1 MKILIVGSGGR
12 EHAIAWKISQNPK
25 VTKIYA
31 APGNAYNKV
40 IKNCENINLKTSND
54 ILNFAIKEK
63 IDLTIVGS
71 EELLVDG
78 IVDKFKENNL
88 AIFGPNR
95 EAAMLEGSKA
105 FAKDFMEKYGVK
117 TAKYKSF
124 TDLDKAIKYLDEMS
138 HPVVIKASGLAA
150 GKGVVIAQNRN
161 EAEETLKDMMLNKV
175 FASAGDTVVIEEF
188 LDGVE
193 ISVLSITDSEV
204 IVPFISAK
212 DHKKISEKETGL
224 NTGGMG
230 VIAPNPYYTKV
241 VEEKF
246 IKNILE
252 PTLKGIKEEK
262 MNFSGIIFFGLMV
275 AKGEVYLLEYNMR
288 MGDPETQAVLPLMKS
303 DFLEVINAGLNK
315 KLKDIKIEWEKKSAC
330 CVVMAAGGY
339 PVKYEKGNIIQG
351 LEKVD
356 NNSENEKIFFAG
368 VSEKEGNFYTNGG
381 RVLNIVAIENTL
393 DEAIK
398 KSYKLTEK
406 IDFKDKYSRKDIG
419 TLYIPV
425 SKI

>member
-138 HPVVIKASGLAA
+138 YPVVVKASGLAA

-398 KSYKLTEK
+398 KSYELTEK

>member
-138 HPVVIKASGLAA
+138 YPVVIKASGLAA

-351 LEKVD
+351 LEKVN

-398 KSYKLTEK
+398 KSYELTKK

>member
-78 IVDKFKENNL
+78 IVDKFKENDL
-88 AIFGPNR
+88 AIFGPNK

-138 HPVVIKASGLAA
+138 YPVVIKASGLAA

-262 MNFSGIIFFGLMV
+262 MNFSGIIFFGLMI

-356 NNSENEKIFFAG
+356 NSSENKKIFFAG
-368 VSEKEGNFYTNGG
+368 VTEKEGNFYTNGG

-398 KSYKLTEK
+398 KSYELTEK

>member
-88 AIFGPNR
+88 AIFGPNG

-138 HPVVIKASGLAA
+138 YPVVIKASGLAA

-356 NNSENEKIFFAG
+356 NNSENRKIFFAG

-398 KSYKLTEK
+398 KSYELTEK

>member
-138 HPVVIKASGLAA
+138 YPVVIKASGLAA

-356 NNSENEKIFFAG
+356 NSSENKKIFFAG
-368 VSEKEGNFYTNGG
+368 VSEKEGNFCTNGG

-398 KSYKLTEK
+398 KSYELTEK

>member
-138 HPVVIKASGLAA
+138 YPVVIKASGLAA

-188 LDGVE
+188 LDGAE

-398 KSYKLTEK
+398 KSYELTEK